1 MMEKICD
8 IPVYICSLEEYNKY
22 WNDYY
27 ERNFRRIGESEK
39 EWLKRRAVF
48 KQISHRRVTWMYQ
61 AIIGYIGVYIHGI
74 DLFTTLSI
82 DVRERKIKGG
92 RPDIYYDPS
101 TFFSIR
107 VSRNMTSKEVTDEFK
122 KCMKEVSKERLRNR
136 YIDVEPFYNMC
147 KYIDWHEVFYSEDE
161 RKEKKVEDEK
171 MDKMRKFLESHELPT
186 LNNMFDDKIINMV

>member
-48 KQISHRRVTWMYQ
+48 KQIDHRRVTWMYQ

-107 VSRNMTSKEVTDEFK
+107 VSRNMTSKEVMDEFK
-122 KCMKEVSKERLRNR
+122 KCMKEMSKERLKNR
-136 YIDVEPFYNMC
+136 YIDVDPFYNMC

-171 MDKMRKFLESHELPT
+171 MDKMSKFLELHQLPT
-186 LNNMFDDKIINMV
+186 LNNMFGDKIINKV